1 MNDLLAARSQM
12 AMSLAFHIVFAV
24 VGIAM
29 PLLMVLAEWR
39 WLRLGE
45 SQDLDLAKRWS
56 RGTAIMFAVG
66 AVSGTVLSFELGL
79 LWPEFMA
86 RAGPLLSMPFAM
98 EGFAFFLEAIFLGL
112 YLYGWDRV
120 PRVLHWASGIGVL
133 VCGTLSGIFV
143 VSANAW
149 MNQPTGFKLVDGQF
163 VDVDPVAA
171 LFNPMWLHQAL
182 HMTIAAFAA
191 VGFGVAGV
199 HAYMLLREPDSSLHR
214 RALSIALWV
223 GGVGAVLMPLS
234 GDLLAKR
241 VADLQPVKFAAMEG
255 HFETE
260 SRAPL
265 RIGGLPDEE
274 ARKTRFALEFPALLS
289 YLAQG
294 DLDAVVPGLNE
305 FPREEWPPVAVT
317 HLAFQAMVAFGFL
330 LVAVSGVAAFLGW
343 SRRPLSR
350 HRWFLRLLV
359 ACTPLGFVAIEA
371 GWVVTEVGRQP
382 WIIYHVLRTED
393 AVSPMPNLVVPF
405 LAFTTLYGVLAV
417 VVFVLMRQHVFQSS
431 SARHG

>member
-1 MNDLLAARSQM
+1 MSDLLAARCQM

-29 PLLMVLAEWR
+29 PLLMVIAERR
-39 WLRLGE
+39 WHRFGDP
-45 SQDLDLAKRWS
+45 QDLDLAKRWS

-112 YLYGWDRV
+112 YLYGWERI
-120 PRVLHWASGIGVL
+120 PRLLHLASGIGVL
-133 VCGTLSGIFV
+133 ACGALSGIFV

-149 MNQPTGFKLVDGQF
+149 MNQPTGFELIDGRF

-171 LFNPMWLHQAL
+171 LFNPMWVSQAL

-214 RALSIALWV
+214 RALAIALWV
-223 GGVGAVLMPLS
+223 GGVASVLMPLS
-234 GDLLAKR
+234 GEFLAKQ

-255 HFETE
+255 HFETQR
-260 SRAPL
+260 RAPL
-265 RIGGLPDEE
+265 HIGGLPDEE
-274 ARKTRFALEFPALLS
+274 ARETRFALEIPGLLS

-294 DLDAVVPGLNE
+294 DFDAVVPGLNE
-305 FPREEWPPVAVT
+305 FPRDEWPPVAIT
-317 HLAFQAMVAFGFL
+317 HIAFQVMVALGVL
-330 LVAVSGVAAFLGW
+330 LVAVSGIAAFIGW
-343 SRRPLSR
+343 FRRPLSR
-350 HRWFLRLLV
+350 HRWLLRLLV
-359 ACTPLGFVAIEA
+359 LCTPLGFVAVEA
-371 GWVVTEVGRQP
+371 GWIVTEVGRQP
-382 WIIYHVLRTED
+382 WIIYQVMRTED

-405 LAFTTLYGVLAV
+405 LAFTVLYGVLAV
-417 VVFVLMRQHVFQSS
+417 VVFVLMRQHVFQS
-431 SARHG
+431 AANQHG